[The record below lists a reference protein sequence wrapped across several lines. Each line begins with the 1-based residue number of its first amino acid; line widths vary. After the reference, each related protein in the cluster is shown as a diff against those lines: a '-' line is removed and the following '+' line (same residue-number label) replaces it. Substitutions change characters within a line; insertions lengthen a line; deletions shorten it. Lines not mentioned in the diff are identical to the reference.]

1 MRSSA
6 DRVLLLIKTL
16 NRHGACSVVELQE
29 STSMSRPAIYR
40 LLGVLSRLN
49 YVSRV
54 PGQAK
59 FQLTTAIHE
68 LCDRVTDNERLVEV
82 ATPLLVEL
90 QKEIIWPSSLS
101 IFNNGKMVIRA
112 TTKGQSPLVFDRGHI
127 GMRLPILETA
137 QGRAYLAFCPK
148 QERRTVL
155 NLLKWSD
162 DPADQLMKTAR
173 IVTKM
178 LNDTEKRGY
187 GVRKGRYPENTS
199 SIAVPVLVAGKAV
212 ASVSISFLSSALS
225 LEQAAN
231 RFLTKLRR
239 VASEIGGKMC

>member
-6 DRVLLLIKTL
+6 DRVLRLIKTL
-16 NRHGACSVVELQE
+16 NRQGTCSVVELQE
-29 STSMSRPAIYR
+29 STAMSRPAIYR
-40 LLGVLSRLN
+40 LLGVLARLN
-49 YVSRV
+49 YVRRV

-59 FQLTTAIHE
+59 FHLTTAIHE
-68 LCDRVTDNERLVEV
+68 LCDRVTDNDRLVEA

-148 QERRTVL
+148 QERRIVL
-155 NLLKWSD
+155 NFLKLSD

-173 IVTKM
+173 LVTKM
-178 LNDTEKRGY
+178 LHDTEKRGY

-199 SIAVPVLVAGKAV
+199 SIAVPVLVAGEAV
-212 ASVSISFLSSALS
+212 ASVSVSFLSSALS
-225 LEQAAN
+225 LEQAADS
-231 RFLTKLRR
+231 FLAKLRS
-239 VASEIGGKMC
+239 VASEIGGRMC